1 MHAPNAVGNQ
11 YPKKLEN
18 HGNSGKMLAVTV
30 RSSILY
36 KEEGDYMEKTNK
48 VNWDLLKIE
57 FIRQRDCKTL
67 KSFCE
72 VKGLNYGYI
81 KQIAAKEG
89 WVKER
94 KKWQEQNEKSDSQI
108 DELDITRAMGD
119 KLLMDTLPA
128 LMNAW
133 DELINAAANRN
144 VYRNSEGE
152 FSSIKYNRI
161 MECFER
167 LLSNIKACTFHL
179 DSESRAKIYV
189 AYQNLE
195 MKKKRQ
201 QDEDGVVIEDNFL
214 DALEKAGEAVWKEEE

>member
-1 MHAPNAVGNQ
+1 MAKPNKGT
-11 YPKKLEN
+11 
-18 HGNSGKMLAVTV
+18 M
-30 RSSILY
+30 
-36 KEEGDYMEKTNK
+36 
-48 VNWDLLKIE
+48 NWELIKIE
-57 FIRQRDCKTL
+57 FVRQRDCKTL
-67 KSFCE
+67 KAFCE
-72 VKGLNYGYI
+72 VKGYNYGYV

-89 WVKER
+89 WVKQR
-94 KKWQEQNEKSDSQI
+94 KKWQEDNAQSAEQI

-128 LMNAW
+128 LIEAW

-144 VYRNSEGE
+144 IYRNSEGE

-179 DSESRAKIYV
+179 DAEARAKIYV

-201 QDEDGVVIEDNFL
+201 NEDEGSIIDDNFL
-214 DALEKAGEAVWKEEE
+214 QALETASKLVWDEKEDGK

>member
-1 MHAPNAVGNQ
+1 MSKPN
-11 YPKKLEN
+11 
-18 HGNSGKMLAVTV
+18 
-30 RSSILY
+30 
-36 KEEGDYMEKTNK
+36 KEKI
-48 VNWDLLKIE
+48 NWELLKIE
-57 FIRQRDCKTL
+57 FIRQRDCRNL
-67 KSFCE
+67 KEFCNI
-72 VKGLNYGYI
+72 KGLNYGYV

-89 WVKER
+89 WVKQR
-94 KKWQEQNEKSDSQI
+94 KKWQAENAQSAEQI

-119 KLLMDTLPA
+119 KMLMDTLPA
-128 LMNAW
+128 LMDAW

-179 DSESRAKIYV
+179 DSESRAKVDI
-189 AYQNLE
+189 AYQQLE

-201 QDEDGVVIEDNFL
+201 QEDEGAIIEDNFL
-214 DALEKAGEAVWKEEE
+214 DALETASKLVWDDREDGK

>member
-1 MHAPNAVGNQ
+1 
-11 YPKKLEN
+11 
-18 HGNSGKMLAVTV
+18 
-30 RSSILY
+30 
-36 KEEGDYMEKTNK
+36 MEKTNK

-72 VKGLNYGYI
+72 VKGLNYPYV
-81 KQIAAKEG
+81 KQIAAKQG
-89 WVKER
+89 WLRER
-94 KKWQEQNEKSDSQI
+94 KKWQAENPQSAEQI

-119 KLLMDTLPA
+119 KMLMDTLPA
-128 LMNAW
+128 LMDAW

-179 DSESRAKIYV
+179 DAESRAKVDI
-189 AYQNLE
+189 AYQQLE
-195 MKKKRQ
+195 MNKKRQ
-201 QDEDGVVIEDNFL
+201 NEDDGEIVDDNFIN
-214 DALEKAGEAVWKEEE
+214 ALEKAGEAVWKEEE

>member
-1 MHAPNAVGNQ
+1 
-11 YPKKLEN
+11 
-18 HGNSGKMLAVTV
+18 
-30 RSSILY
+30 
-36 KEEGDYMEKTNK
+36 MEKTNK

-72 VKGLNYGYI
+72 VKGLNYPYV
-81 KQIAAKEG
+81 KQIAAKQG
-89 WVKER
+89 WLRER
-94 KKWQEQNEKSDSQI
+94 KKWQAENPQSAEQI

-119 KLLMDTLPA
+119 KMLMDTLPA
-128 LMNAW
+128 LMDAW

-152 FSSIKYNRI
+152 FSAIKYKRI
-161 MECFER
+161 MECFES
-167 LLSNIKACTFHL
+167 LLNNIKNCTFHL
-179 DSESRAKIYV
+179 DSESRAKVDI
-189 AYQNLE
+189 AYQQLE